1 MASWHY
7 AFLFPS
13 ANGGL
18 NPSAAVDVLSDF
30 GLEFDKSARAAVEI
44 DELGHLEYGEETPLG
59 PTAMS
64 ELKRRLTDQEQLM
77 IECRNS
83 ELFFSCSFA
92 TRYANPY
99 MMFGWSKRLF
109 RELPQS
115 RQDEYWEM
123 LRQCA
128 KQGRAAHIV
137 IVDDPPDFFE
147 DRFLEIDGQRFLE
160 NQMPSGNKYDIHRIW
175 TNVEL
180 CDKTPEGVDESSRR
194 VMPDGFVEYTV
205 ANGPPQQT
213 T

>member
-59 PTAMS
+59 PTTMS

-115 RQDEYWEM
+115 RQDEYWKM

-147 DRFLEIDGQRFLE
+147 DRFLEINGQRFLE
-160 NQMPSGNKYDIHRIW
+160 NQTPSGNKYDIHAIW

-205 ANGPPQQT
+205 ANGPPRET
-213 T
+213 A